1 MDPNEKLNQIQK
13 KVQQLAAAHG
23 QLKDDH
29 KRLKGENEQLLKLL
43 KEQGE
48 QLDEVEGKMKI
59 LKVAQHLGAAPD
71 AERNEL
77 KKKINEYIKEID
89 KCVALLNN

>member
-1 MDPNEKLNQIQK
+1 MDYNDKLNQIQK
-13 KVQQLAAAHG
+13 KAQQLAAAHG
-23 QLKDDH
+23 QLKEDH
-29 KRLKGENEQLLKLL
+29 MRLKGENDQLVKLL
-43 KEQGE
+43 KEQGQ
-48 QLDEVEGKMKI
+48 QLDEMESKMKV
-59 LKVAQHLGAAPD
+59 LKVAKQLGAAPD